1 MQQKKPQP
9 GEFYRHFKGNL
20 YQVLQLATHSETG
33 EELVIYQALYGQYGV
48 YARPLSMFVSPVDK
62 EKYPAVSQ
70 TYRFECTSPQ
80 ALVQEIAS
88 MVNPQKVQELCED
101 SQAERV
107 EEEEP
112 LIVQFLDCESEE
124 EKIRFV
130 KQHKLKLNNSFFLVA
145 AESLG
150 YTETQKTLDARLEEL
165 IHHLKI
171 KMRYESVRLR

>member
-124 EKIRFV
+124 EKI
-130 KQHKLKLNNSFFLVA
+130 LVA